1 MVFSSVSLGL
11 LSTLTLSTPSP
22 PAFPKRKSRALE
34 LLIPKKKQKN
44 TPLSERI
51 TRMILHKVLRLK
63 MDYNFIPTDY
73 EVIFN
78 HYIKILKYFS
88 VDVVPRNF
96 SISEHTRF

>member
-1 MVFSSVSLGL
+1 
-11 LSTLTLSTPSP
+11 
-22 PAFPKRKSRALE
+22 
-34 LLIPKKKQKN
+34 
-44 TPLSERI
+44 
-51 TRMILHKVLRLK
+51 MILHKVLRLK
-63 MDYNFIPTDY
+63 IDYNFIPTDY